1 MASRRWLLPEAIE
14 DVLPRDATRVEA
26 LRRSLLDEFA
36 RHGYQFV
43 IPPLLEYVE
52 SLLTASGR
60 DLDLRT
66 FKLVDQLSG
75 RGMGLRADITPQVA
89 RIDAHLLNRTGV
101 ARLCYCGS
109 VLHTLPAGFN
119 ATREPLQIGAELY
132 GHTGLEAD
140 IEVIR
145 LLAGALRLCDI
156 PASRF
161 DLGHVAVFRALA
173 KQSGLAAQAE
183 DELFGALQ
191 GKDVPAVRELV
202 AGLADPFRSALLA
215 LPELYGDRRVLD
227 RAARV
232 LPALP
237 EIGAALSDLRR
248 LADALADLP
257 LSFDLADLR
266 GYRYHSGV
274 AYAAY
279 CAASPGA
286 VARGGRYDSFGRAY
300 GRARAATGFSMD
312 LRELVRLSPNGAA
325 RGAILAPWPEDDAL
339 ALRDGD
345 SASCPEGTVSTRTRA
360 ANAEVLRLRA
370 QGERVVLALPG
381 HEGTWREAGCD
392 RILVRRDNNWIVESL
407 KED

>member
-1 MASRRWLLPEAIE
+1 MANQRWLLPEAIE
-14 DVLPRDATRVEA
+14 DVLPRDAARIEL
-26 LRRSLLDEFA
+26 LRRSLLDEFS
-36 RHGYQFV
+36 RHGYDFV

-52 SLLTASGR
+52 SLLTGSSH

-75 RGMGLRADITPQVA
+75 RSMGVRADITPQVA
-89 RIDAHLLNRTGV
+89 RIDAHLLNRKGV

-109 VLHTLPAGFN
+109 TLHTLPAGFN

-132 GHTGLEAD
+132 GHAGLEAD

-145 LLAGALRLCDI
+145 LLAAALDSSNI
-156 PASRF
+156 AASRF

-173 KQSGLAAQAE
+173 REAGLAAGAE
-183 DELFGALQ
+183 EELFDALQ

-202 AGLADPFRSALLA
+202 AGVAEPVRSALLA
-215 LPELYGDRRVLD
+215 LPELYGDRRVLE
-227 RAARV
+227 RAAQV

-237 EIGAALSDLRR
+237 EIAAALSDLHRI
-248 LADALADLP
+248 ADALSDLP

-266 GYRYHSGV
+266 GYHYHSGV
-274 AYAAY
+274 VFAAY
-279 CAASPGA
+279 CAGSAGA
-286 VARGGRYDSFGRAY
+286 VALGGRYDDFGRTY

-312 LRELVRLSPNGAA
+312 LRELARLSLPDGAA

-339 ALRDGD
+339 H
-345 SASCPEGTVSTRTRA
+345 
-360 ANAEVLRLRA
+360 AEALRLRA

-392 RILVRRDNNWIVESL
+392 RILVRSGDDWIIESL

>member
-1 MASRRWLLPEAIE
+1 MANQRWLLPEAIE
-14 DVLPRDATRVEA
+14 DVLPRDATRIEF
-26 LRRSLLDEFA
+26 LRRSLLDEFS
-36 RHGYQFV
+36 RHGYDFV

-52 SLLTASGR
+52 SLLTGSSH

-75 RGMGLRADITPQVA
+75 RSMGVRADITPQVA
-89 RIDAHLLNRTGV
+89 RIDAHLLNRKGV

-109 VLHTLPAGFN
+109 TLHTLPAGFN

-132 GHTGLEAD
+132 GHAGLEAD

-145 LLAGALRLCDI
+145 LLAAALNSSNI
-156 PASRF
+156 ATSRF

-173 KQSGLAAQAE
+173 QKAGLAAGAE
-183 DELFGALQ
+183 EELFDALQ
-191 GKDVPAVRELV
+191 GKDVPTVRELV
-202 AGLADPFRSALLA
+202 ARVPEPVRSALLA
-215 LPELYGDRRVLD
+215 LPELYGDRRVLA
-227 RAARV
+227 RAAQV

-237 EIGAALSDLRR
+237 EIAVALSDLHRI
-248 LADALADLP
+248 AEALSDLP

-266 GYRYHSGV
+266 GYHYHSGV
-274 AYAAY
+274 VFAAY
-279 CAASPGA
+279 CAGSAGA
-286 VARGGRYDSFGRAY
+286 VALGGRYDDFGRTY

-312 LRELVRLSPNGAA
+312 LRELARLSLPDGAA

-339 ALRDGD
+339 H
-345 SASCPEGTVSTRTRA
+345 
-360 ANAEVLRLRA
+360 AEALRLRA

-392 RILVRRDNNWIVESL
+392 RILVRSGDDWIIESL

>member
-1 MASRRWLLPEAIE
+1 MANQRWLLPEAIE
-14 DVLPRDATRVEA
+14 DVLPRDAARIEL
-26 LRRSLLDEFA
+26 LRRSLLDEFS
-36 RHGYQFV
+36 RHGYDFV

-52 SLLTASGR
+52 SLLTGSSH

-75 RGMGLRADITPQVA
+75 RSMGVRADITPQVA
-89 RIDAHLLNRTGV
+89 RIDAHLLNRKGV

-109 VLHTLPAGFN
+109 TLHTLPAGFN

-132 GHTGLEAD
+132 GHAGLEAD

-145 LLAGALRLCDI
+145 LLAAALDSSNI
-156 PASRF
+156 AASRF

-173 KQSGLAAQAE
+173 QQAGLAAGAE
-183 DELFGALQ
+183 EELFDALQ
-191 GKDVPAVRELV
+191 GKDMPTVRELV
-202 AGLADPFRSALLA
+202 AGVAEPVRSALLV
-215 LPELYGDRRVLD
+215 LPELYGDRRALE
-227 RAARV
+227 RAAQV

-237 EIGAALSDLRR
+237 EIAAALSDLHRI
-248 LADALADLP
+248 ADALSDLP

-266 GYRYHSGV
+266 GYHYHSGV
-274 AYAAY
+274 VFAAY
-279 CAASPGA
+279 CAGSAGA
-286 VARGGRYDSFGRAY
+286 VALGGRYDDFGRTY

-312 LRELVRLSPNGAA
+312 LRELARLSLSDGAA

-339 ALRDGD
+339 H
-345 SASCPEGTVSTRTRA
+345 
-360 ANAEVLRLRA
+360 AEALRLRA

-392 RILVRRDNNWIVESL
+392 RILVRSGDDWIIESL

>member
-14 DVLPRDATRVEA
+14 DVLPRDAARIEA

-52 SLLTASGR
+52 SLLAASGS

-75 RGMGLRADITPQVA
+75 RSMGVRADITPQVA
-89 RIDAHLLNRTGV
+89 RIDAHLLNRKGV
-101 ARLCYCGS
+101 ARLCYSGS

-132 GHTGLEAD
+132 GHAGLEAD
-140 IEVIR
+140 IEAIR
-145 LLAGALRLCDI
+145 LLAAALRLCNI
-156 PASRF
+156 AASRF

-173 KQSGLAAQAE
+173 RQAE
-183 DELFGALQ
+183 LKPEAEEDLFGALQ
-191 GKDVPAVRELV
+191 GKDVPTVRELV
-202 AGLADPFRSALLA
+202 AGLADPVRSALLA

-227 RAARV
+227 RAAQM
-232 LPALP
+232 LPAMP
-237 EIGAALSDLRR
+237 EIEAALADLRR

-266 GYRYHSGV
+266 GYHYHSGV

-279 CAASPGA
+279 CDASPGA
-286 VARGGRYDSFGRAY
+286 VALGGRYDDFGRAY
-300 GRARAATGFSMD
+300 GRARPATGFSMD
-312 LRELVRLSPNGAA
+312 LRELVRLSPNGAV

-339 ALRDGD
+339 H
-345 SASCPEGTVSTRTRA
+345 
-360 ANAEVLRLRA
+360 AEAVRLRA
-370 QGERVVLALPG
+370 QGEQVVLALPG
-381 HEGTWREAGCD
+381 HDGTWREAGCD
-392 RILVRRDNNWIVESL
+392 RILVRRGTNWIVESL
-407 KED
+407 RED